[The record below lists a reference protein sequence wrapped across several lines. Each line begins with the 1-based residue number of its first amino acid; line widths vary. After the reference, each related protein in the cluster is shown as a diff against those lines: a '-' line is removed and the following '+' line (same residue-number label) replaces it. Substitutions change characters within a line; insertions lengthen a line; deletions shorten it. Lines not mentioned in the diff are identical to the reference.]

1 MMKLLMVSTL
11 TVAGLA
17 GQEPSICSLVTA
29 ADATAILGVSA
40 KQTRDPSG
48 CGWED
53 ATHKMKLNVA
63 YVNVP
68 TMFEAARAGSAKKGK
83 GQDEKDLGGPAFSS
97 VPASAANGS
106 RVAIYCLK
114 QSTVLI
120 LDLESAGAT
129 DRLPQIRAVMRKLVP
144 KP

>member
-1 MMKLLMVSTL
+1 MMKLLVVSTL
-11 TVAGLA
+11 TVVSLA
-17 GQEPSICSLVTA
+17 GQAPSICSLVTA

-68 TMFEAARAGSAKKGK
+68 TMFAAARADSAKKGK
-83 GQDEKDLGGPAFSS
+83 VQDEKDLGGPAFST

-106 RVAIYCLK
+106 RMALYCLK

-120 LDLESAGAT
+120 LDIESAGAV
-129 DRLPQIRAVMRKLVP
+129 DRLPQMRDVMRKLVP